1 MYLIR
6 NLAPE
11 GFCFATGYGYGCG
24 GSGGQESNFV
34 DFLAH
39 NGKSERYSY
48 GDSGIVFV

>member
-1 MYLIR
+1 MSKVHR
-6 NLAPE
+6 DVV
-11 GFCFATGYGYGCG
+11 
-24 GSGGQESNFV
+24 GGQESNFV